1 MSKVRCKFCVNE
13 EEGFCVNKKVSVK
26 INKKRACDLYEDD
39 KDKMMEFLVK
49 RSKSKKPKAIMR
61 PDWYWDDSKTRRAKI
76 AEEIA
81 SHYET
86 TAGQPINTD
95 LPKTGNQQHPMT
107 GDLSKFVESGDE
119 QE

>member
-13 EEGFCVNKKVSVK
+13 EEGFCVKKKVSVK
-26 INKKRACDLYEDD
+26 INKKRACNLYADD
-39 KDKMMEFLVK
+39 QDKMMDFLVK
-49 RSKSKKPKAIMR
+49 RSKSKKPQAIMR

-81 SHYET
+81 SQYET
-86 TAGQPINTD
+86 TAGSVDDVPI
-95 LPKTGNQQHPMT
+95 PKTGNQQHPMT
-107 GDLSKFVESGDE
+107 GDLSRFVEFGDG